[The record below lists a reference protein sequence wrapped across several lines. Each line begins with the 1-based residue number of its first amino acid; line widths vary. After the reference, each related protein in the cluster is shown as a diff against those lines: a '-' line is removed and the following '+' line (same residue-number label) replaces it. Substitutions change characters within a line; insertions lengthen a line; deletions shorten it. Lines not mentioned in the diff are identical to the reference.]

1 MKKSLRAFLLS
12 ISCCASLFGAA
23 NKLSDIEPAR
33 EFYVDLEPKACDTK
47 CLLTLLKK
55 GQIFSFLSRFR
66 ENLAND
72 ELSMKYRD
80 FLAGNFGSFA
90 SSSTPSFVPTSSAA
104 KIAVLIPQKTIK
116 SYSVIVSN
124 SIIAYS
130 AAAKNKALVQFF
142 LFDDESNIGS
152 VLENVLAQGFNYAIA
167 PITDAALEQIADERY
182 KGIFFYVPTL
192 HASLARYERPNILF
206 GGVDYDGQIRSLSQ
220 KTDGKI
226 ASISDGSRLGSM
238 LNRQVALQNP
248 DAFLSV
254 IETKNVDLRGEIRRS
269 GFMGASVFLN
279 TTLLK
284 TSLISSQFR
293 VYDVN
298 VKKVLCTQI
307 CYDPALFSLT
317 QPSDRANMLIA
328 ISFSDI
334 DENLLANAKLLGVDL
349 KYDRVA
355 YPVMFGMDYIITNF
369 IDKNAHSFFMES
381 VSGSQVQYKTQIL
394 QPTKSGFEIVE

>member
-12 ISCCASLFGAA
+12 ISCCVSLFGAA

-90 SSSTPSFVPTSSAA
+90 SSSAPSFVPTGSAA

-130 AAAKNKALVQFF
+130 AAAKNKALAQFF

-167 PITDAALEQIADERY
+167 PITDAALEQIAD
-182 KGIFFYVPTL
+182 
-192 HASLARYERPNILF
+192 
-206 GGVDYDGQIRSLSQ
+206 
-220 KTDGKI
+220 
-226 ASISDGSRLGSM
+226 
-238 LNRQVALQNP
+238 
-248 DAFLSV
+248 
-254 IETKNVDLRGEIRRS
+254 
-269 GFMGASVFLN
+269 
-279 TTLLK
+279 
-284 TSLISSQFR
+284 
-293 VYDVN
+293 
-298 VKKVLCTQI
+298 
-307 CYDPALFSLT
+307 
-317 QPSDRANMLIA
+317 
-328 ISFSDI
+328 
-334 DENLLANAKLLGVDL
+334 
-349 KYDRVA
+349 
-355 YPVMFGMDYIITNF
+355 
-369 IDKNAHSFFMES
+369 
-381 VSGSQVQYKTQIL
+381 
-394 QPTKSGFEIVE
+394 